1 MLKKFRHIITTVNY
15 SVEVLSIL
23 AVSSSLPNG
32 IYTYLSNF
40 LLKILIGMD
49 QEGKYDKHVQK
60 TECAGVKRI
69 QQAQ

>member
-49 QEGKYDKHVQK
+49 QEGKYDKDVQ
-60 TECAGVKRI
+60 
-69 QQAQ
+69 